1 MTTTETPVL
10 IAGGG
15 PVGLTAALDLAWRGI
30 PVVVVEPRRAE
41 EPPPVK
47 CNHVSSRSMEV
58 FRRLG
63 LAQEIRRAG
72 LPEDYPN
79 DVVFCTTV
87 TGTEFAR
94 IPIPSLADR
103 RRGVTSIDSWWP
115 TPEPPYRINQLYL
128 EPIIFRRAAATPGIS
143 ILNRCAVE
151 DLRQEPGRVVAT
163 IRDLDGSTTREVAA
177 RWMLGCD
184 GGRSTVR
191 RLVGVKLAGDAEITR
206 NLSTHIRAPDLL
218 ARIPR
223 KPSWMSHAIN
233 PRRSGNA
240 IAIDGR
246 QDWLVHCRMKDHEK
260 DFDAIDRDEAI
271 RTVLGV
277 GPEFRFEL
285 LGKEDWVARRLVA
298 ERFRIGRVFLC
309 GDAAHIWIPTAGYG
323 MNAGIAD
330 AMDLTWMLAAVE
342 QGWAPPAILDAFEA
356 ERHPITEQVSRFA
369 MNLGVDM
376 TQRRNKPPADLDAEG
391 PEGDA
396 RRAAFGAELYRM
408 NVQQYCCA
416 GLNFGYFYEASPIIA
431 QDGGEPPPYTMGEYT
446 PSTVPGCRA
455 PHLFLP
461 DGRSLYDALGP
472 GFTLLRK
479 TVGGEALARAAA
491 ERGVPLAV
499 LDLPDDAAE
508 AGYDRAF
515 VLVRPDQHVAWRGEA
530 PPEDPGTL
538 IDLLRGARPAQREA
552 A

>member
-1 MTTTETPVL
+1 MSVRVDTPVL
-10 IAGGG
+10 IAGAG

-30 PVVVVEPRRAE
+30 PVLVVEPRHAG

-63 LAQEIRRAG
+63 LSQEIRGAG
-72 LPEDYPN
+72 LPDDYPN
-79 DVVFCTTV
+79 DIVFCTTV

-94 IPIPSLADR
+94 IPIPSPADR
-103 RRGVTSIDSWWP
+103 RRGVESIDGWWP

-128 EPIIFRRAAATPGIS
+128 EPIIFRRAAATKGIT

-151 DLRQEPGRVVAT
+151 ELRQETGRVVAT
-163 IRDLDGSTTREVAA
+163 IRDLDAGTTREIAA

-191 RLVGVKLAGDAEITR
+191 RLVGVRLAGDAEITR

-218 ARIPR
+218 SRIPR
-223 KPSWMSHAIN
+223 TPSWMSHAIN

-260 DFDAIDRDEAI
+260 DFLEIDRDAAI

-277 GPEFRFEL
+277 GPEFRFEI

-298 ERFRIGRVFLC
+298 ERFRVGRVFLC

-330 AMDLTWMLAAVE
+330 AMDLTWMLGAVE
-342 QGWAPPAILDAFEA
+342 QGWAPPALLDAFEA

-376 TQRRNKPPADLDAEG
+376 TQRRNKPPPDVDAEG
-391 PEGDA
+391 PEGEA
-396 RRAAFGAELYRM
+396 RRAEFGAELYRM

-416 GLNFGYFYEASPIIA
+416 GLNFGYFYDASPVIA
-431 QDGGEPPPYTMGEYT
+431 HDGGAPPAYTMGEYT

-455 PHLFLP
+455 PHLWLGE
-461 DGRSLYDALGP
+461 GRSLYDALGP
-472 GFTLLRK
+472 GFALLRRNG
-479 TVGGEALARAAA
+479 GGEDFAAA
-491 ERGVPLAV
+491 AAARGVPLRL
-499 LDLPDDAAE
+499 LDLPEGAGD
-508 AGYDRAF
+508 AGYDRDF
-515 VLVRPDQHVAWRGEA
+515 VLVRPDQHVAWRGDA
-530 PPEDPGTL
+530 MPGDAGRVL
-538 IDLLRGARPAQREA
+538 DKLRGASA
-552 A
+552 